1 MNIKTKNMKYVILPI
16 WKLVKVGFRFI
27 GVMFFIITAVVL
39 FILHTLWE
47 LKLDFSYFG
56 EAKDSFLKELSY
68 SEFETKQ
75 CHTPKG
81 LWDYIYN
88 GLKKL

>member
-1 MNIKTKNMKYVILPI
+1 MKYVILPI

-27 GVMFFIITAVVL
+27 GVVFYIITSVVFFIV
-39 FILHTLWE
+39 HTLWE
-47 LKLDFSYFG
+47 FELDFSYFG
-56 EAKDSFLKELSY
+56 KAKDSFLKELSY

-88 GLKKL
+88 GLKRL

>member
-1 MNIKTKNMKYVILPI
+1 MKYVILPI

-27 GVMFFIITAVVL
+27 GVVFYIITSVVFFIV
-39 FILHTLWE
+39 HTLWE
-47 LKLDFSYFG
+47 FELDFSYFG
-56 EAKDSFLKELSY
+56 KAKDSFLKELSY